1 MRESVALLAVLV
13 ACATILFAQE
23 KNTQPATAQQT
34 ETLKVCTLKVSGM
47 TCDGCAAA
55 VKRAA
60 KKVAGVTDAD
70 VSYEKGRAVVT
81 YDPAKTDP
89 EAIAKAVTKKS
100 GFKLEVTKPN
110 KER

>member
-1 MRESVALLAVLV
+1 MRKSVALLVVFV

-23 KNTQPATAQQT
+23 KPTQPATAQQT

-55 VKRAA
+55 VKRVA
-60 KKVAGVTDAD
+60 KKVDGVTDAD

-81 YDPAKTDP
+81 FDPAKTNPD
-89 EAIAKAVTKKS
+89 AIAKAVTKKS
-100 GFKLEVTKPN
+100 GFKTEVTKPE
-110 KER
+110 KDR